1 MKNIKLKKII
11 DSAECRENTAFPWK
25 TRRKKTGETGFF
37 STTVQQMVEK
47 KQQLREDLVNFHLST
62 GCRAVRLTFFSE
74 YDIILDSNEQ
84 I

>member
-1 MKNIKLKKII
+1 VKNIKLKKII

-47 KQQLREDLVNFHLST
+47 K
-62 GCRAVRLTFFSE
+62 
-74 YDIILDSNEQ
+74 
-84 I
+84 